1 VKRVSEVQIWIYC
14 KLNSTDKQLN

>member
-14 KLNSTDKQLN
+14 KLNSTDKRLN